1 MSFFEL
7 RLWPRESH
15 LLLCFSTRKQGN
27 APFLIIRPTL
37 SFATWLGTT
46 VRSSPE
52 YDDMLSSQRLAWIE
66 GRWLP
71 LYLLIKDWTTRH
83 GLRNGLQGIEES
95 TSHYAAYSYQG
106 MLQTDLRCWAGI
118 ETDVWRTCEIFHSS
132 TTKALRTS
140 AMCYRDVSWSCF

>member
-1 MSFFEL
+1 MCEHHASFREGYLPSESAQHATKQKNHLKSHLHPDSASFEL
-7 RLWPRESH
+7 A
-15 LLLCFSTRKQGN
+15 N
-27 APFLIIRPTL
+27 ALSEPT
-37 SFATWLGTT
+37 TD
-46 VRSSPE
+46 RSSPE

-106 MLQTDLRCWAGI
+106 ISSVFLFSMKRSSSIGNGCLQNSFGNGNAMVKSNS
-118 ETDVWRTCEIFHSS
+118 VWQ
-132 TTKALRTS
+132 
-140 AMCYRDVSWSCF
+140 

>member
-27 APFLIIRPTL
+27 APVLIIRPTL

-106 MLQTDLRCWAGI
+106 MLQTDLRRWAGI

-140 AMCYRDVSWSCF
+140 AMCYRDVSRSCF

>member
-1 MSFFEL
+1 MCEHLASFREGYLPSESALHATKQKNHLKSHLHPDSASFEL
-7 RLWPRESH
+7 A
-15 LLLCFSTRKQGN
+15 N
-27 APFLIIRPTL
+27 ALSEPT
-37 SFATWLGTT
+37 TD
-46 VRSSPE
+46 RSSPE

-106 MLQTDLRCWAGI
+106 MLQTDGHFVAGL
-118 ETDVWRTCEIFHSS
+118 E
-132 TTKALRTS
+132 
-140 AMCYRDVSWSCF
+140 